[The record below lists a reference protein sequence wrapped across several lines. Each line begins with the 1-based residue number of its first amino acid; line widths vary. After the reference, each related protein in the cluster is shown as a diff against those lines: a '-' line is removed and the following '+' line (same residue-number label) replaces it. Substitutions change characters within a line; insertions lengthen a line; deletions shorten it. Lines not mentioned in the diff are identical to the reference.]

1 MIHQNCRGDTYIFVF
16 GQIKFKFNFTIL
28 LIYRATGYTI
38 EPTLKKIQDEET
50 EQVYREAASISSMSD
65 SANKTNKN
73 KYNYRDEVMNEK
85 SMLENNN
92 ALNMF
97 RFHERHEKK
106 LYLKM
111 INHSQAFIWSN
122 FQN

>member
-1 MIHQNCRGDTYIFVF
+1 M
-16 GQIKFKFNFTIL
+16 
-28 LIYRATGYTI
+28 IYRATGYTI